1 MPVPQRH
8 YPCKS
13 FDVWRSCGDKNVFVM
28 KWRGF
33 RQLSITF
40 VATALMGALTGC
52 AQPPIE
58 QLAAAKKAVESAQA
72 AGAAEYASEGFAKL
86 EREFALAKEEFIG
99 QEHVF
104 SIVQSFS
111 DAEELLIK
119 VREDA
124 RQVEATA
131 VRNKKMAKVAA
142 HTMEQEAKQILASA
156 KRFMSHRPIGPVRAS
171 RKIIERE
178 LTGLEK
184 RLRAV
189 GQLIEHEDYLDAE
202 KQARTLKENGLVLS
216 EQIQQL
222 SQKTTGALGQVRQRS

>member
-8 YPCKS
+8 YPCKN
-13 FDVWRSCGDKNVFVM
+13 FDVWRSCGDKNGFVM

-33 RQLSITF
+33 RQLPITF
-40 VATALMGALTGC
+40 VATALMGALTCC

-72 AGAAEYASEGFAKL
+72 AGAAEYASEGFARL
-86 EREFALAKEEFIG
+86 EREFALAKEKFTG

-119 VREDA
+119 GQEDA
-124 RQVEATA
+124 WQVEATA
-131 VRNKKMAKVAA
+131 VQNKEMAKAKAAA

-156 KRFMSHRPIGPVRAS
+156 KRFMSHGPIGPAQAS
-171 RKIIERE
+171 R
-178 LTGLEK
+178 T
-184 RLRAV
+184 
-189 GQLIEHEDYLDAE
+189 LIE
-202 KQARTLKENGLVLS
+202 
-216 EQIQQL
+216 
-222 SQKTTGALGQVRQRS
+222 

>member
-1 MPVPQRH
+1 MAIR
-8 YPCKS
+8 Y
-13 FDVWRSCGDKNVFVM
+13 GFVM

-33 RQLSITF
+33 RQLPITF
-40 VATALMGALTGC
+40 VATALMGALTDC

-72 AGAAEYASEGFAKL
+72 AGAAEYASEGLAKL
-86 EREFALAKEEFIG
+86 EREFALAKEEFTG

-131 VRNKKMAKVAA
+131 VQNKEMAKAA
-142 HTMEQEAKQILASA
+142 AQAMEQEAKQILASA
-156 KRFMSHRPIGPVRAS
+156 KRFMSHRPIGPARAS
-171 RKIIERE
+171 RTIIEQE

-202 KQARTLKENGLVLS
+202 MQARILKENGLAVS

-222 SQKTTGALGQVRQRS
+222 SPKTTGVLSRVRQRSRQGKSEGAGNHVPSS

>member
-1 MPVPQRH
+1 MAIR
-8 YPCKS
+8 YGFAK
-13 FDVWRSCGDKNVFVM
+13 
-28 KWRGF
+28 KWRGSPH
-33 RQLSITF
+33 LPTPLG
-40 VATALMGALTGC
+40 VTALRGAFTGC

-72 AGAAEYASEGFAKL
+72 AGAAEYASEGLANL
-86 EREFALAKEEFIG
+86 EREFALAKEEFTG

-119 VREDA
+119 VQEDA

-131 VRNKKMAKVAA
+131 VQNKEMAKAAA
-142 HTMEQEAKQILASA
+142 HAMEREAKQILASA

-171 RKIIERE
+171 RTIIEQE

-202 KQARTLKENGLVLS
+202 KQARTLKENGLAVS

-222 SQKTTGALGQVRQRS
+222 SPKATGALGQVRQRS